1 MVFKTLKHFKEYS
14 LSDARSD
21 LMAGL
26 IVAVMLIPQGMAYAL
41 LAGLPPIYGLY
52 AGLTPLLI
60 YPFLGSSRHLSVGPA
75 ALMALIIYSGLSPMA
90 EPMSERFIQLSIT
103 TAAVAGAMQ
112 VILSVIRMGYLVNFL
127 SQPVIRGF
135 TTAAAV
141 IIIMSQLR
149 FLLGIETS
157 RSGNTLLNLYEL
169 VTHLDRLQWLTAL
182 FGTVS
187 LSFILWVKFTGRRL
201 PASLLMVS
209 ISSLIVFGMS
219 WNNEQLELIGQVPEG
234 LPRFVLPDLRF
245 STVMQVLPIAAVVC
259 LISFIESLSIAKVIA
274 AKTDNSAISGNR
286 ELWALGWSKL
296 ISSFFQSH
304 PNTGSFSRSALNAD
318 AGAQTGLSS
327 IWTAV
332 FTGLSLM
339 FFTGLFYYLPQTV
352 LAAVVIASV
361 ISLVDISEAK
371 KLIRRDKKDFYVFTL
386 TFGLTVAFGILE
398 GVLAGVILS
407 LIFILYKASRPHY
420 AELGSLPESA
430 IYKSVDRFRAAQTQS
445 EYLIFRYDADL
456 FFANA
461 EHFYESI
468 VKESRKKEG
477 LKVIIIDA
485 SAIGSIDSTG
495 ISQLRLLKEA
505 ADKSK
510 IELYL
515 TGVKGP
521 VRDILDRHQVFEW
534 LPRKNFFLNV
544 DLAISYLDNKTAKS
558 LPNPEKVDSK
568 DIPPI

>member
-112 VILSVIRMGYLVNFL
+112 VLLSVIRMGYLVNFL

-149 FLLGIETS
+149 YLLGIETS

-169 VTHLDRLQWLTAL
+169 IIHLDRLQWLTAL
-182 FGTVS
+182 FGTLS
-187 LSFILWVKFTGRRL
+187 LGFILWVKFTGRRL

-219 WNNEQLELIGQVPEG
+219 WDNEQLELIGQVPSG
-234 LPRFVLPDLRF
+234 LPNFVLPDLRL

-361 ISLVDISEAK
+361 ISLVDISEAR
-371 KLIRRDKKDFYVFTL
+371 KLIQRDKKDFYVFTL

-430 IYKSVDRFRAAQTQS
+430 IYKSVDRFQAAKTQS
-445 EYLIFRYDADL
+445 DYLIFRYDADL

-468 VKESRKKEG
+468 VKESRKKKG

-510 IELYL
+510 IELFI

>member
-468 VKESRKKEG
+468 VKESKKKEG